1 MSKQLTLLLSSI
13 LLFGVSSFF
22 RKLAVDRIHP
32 YQLQIVAGAVYAV
45 EVPVWI
51 YLINKNGITGWDIKG
66 IIWGALCL
74 VFGIIA
80 VVIQGVLLKSSD
92 DPGTIV
98 MLVSMS
104 PAVTML
110 LTVLFLDEQ
119 LTLNKLVAS
128 ALMLAGLLV
137 FNWR

>member
-1 MSKQLTLLLSSI
+1 MLGNI
-13 LLFGVSSFF
+13 PCIF
-22 RKLAVDRIHP
+22 
-32 YQLQIVAGAVYAV
+32 
-45 EVPVWI
+45 
-51 YLINKNGITGWDIKG
+51 
-66 IIWGALCL
+66 
-74 VFGIIA
+74 IA